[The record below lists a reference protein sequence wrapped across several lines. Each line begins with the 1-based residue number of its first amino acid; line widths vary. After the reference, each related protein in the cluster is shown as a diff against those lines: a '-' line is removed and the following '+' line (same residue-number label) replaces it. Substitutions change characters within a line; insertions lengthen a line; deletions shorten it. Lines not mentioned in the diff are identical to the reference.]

1 MQHWESS
8 ARAIVPQTGSDAGN
22 CWAGNCWVLRVCVG
36 HVNCQFPFW
45 PKDSLW
51 APGPGSFK
59 VLRLLGAQGCD
70 RLVLCWH
77 NRGDLASRRW
87 C

>member
-1 MQHWESS
+1 ML
-8 ARAIVPQTGSDAGN
+8 AIVG
-22 CWAGNCWVLRVCVG
+22 VLRVCVG

-59 VLRLLGAQGCD
+59 VLRLLGAQESD

-77 NRGDLASRRW
+77 NRGDFGFAQVVLREVWDHGGGVERYW
-87 C
+87 IL